1 MDKIVHAEDELFSP
15 MLHDITEDEW
25 TYVEKNSKRKTFK
38 SGEVLFNEGVS
49 GHEFYIIISGRVA
62 VTKISEI
69 SGERL
74 ELGILKEG
82 DIIGEMAIITNKPR
96 SATIIAIE
104 DTTVLVIDMDR
115 LKQDLSAQSVYAKIM
130 HNLAVE
136 LSKKIIYLG
145 DKLIKYDKKDCN
157 KFNLEEDSHPTP
169 PNSILVLFG
178 WKWLD
183 LMHEVPFL
191 AEHGY
196 DAVKISPPQEFVV
209 RLGNPWWGI
218 YQPVSYNLSS
228 FYGTQEDFIKMVD
241 FCHGYGIKVYVD
253 LVINHMAD
261 FSLDESQ
268 RIGTNGSKF
277 SEYHYGPLN
286 GDDDDYG
293 FDDFYHF
300 SEDGNKQISNE
311 DYSTL
316 EGAWHLEHYDFL
328 NLPKLNLKSPHVID
342 VLRKYLKY
350 LLSLGVD
357 GFRLDAAKHL
367 SMKAVEKILLGL
379 RTQDGAKPF
388 IYQEYYANAPMG
400 IDLHS
405 FMEKYFRIGYVTSF
419 KYGEFLADAI
429 LEKNN
434 NLQKLVEYSF
444 GSAWI
449 HYPENRTVTVIDN
462 HDTERMMDH
471 MLSYRDTENN
481 AYVLAYIFMLAWPFG
496 VPKIMSSFKFTSHDD
511 GIPESAVWQN
521 GRCTCLDGD
530 SRWVA
535 QHRWDAIANMVLF
548 HSNTMDAQGVSHR
561 WVNGN
566 QIAFARVSEK
576 PGQSVEAKGFIVINA
591 TAYTL
596 KRGFETG
603 LPSGKYYN
611 LIASRLSL
619 GKMNGPLITIEKY
632 GYATIEIGPHDA
644 VALLLSFTDES

>member
-1 MDKIVHAEDELFSP
+1 MDKIGYAEDGVFSS
-15 MLHDITEDEW
+15 MLHGITEDEW
-25 TYVEKNSKRKTFK
+25 ARVERNSKRKTFK
-38 SGEVLFNEGVS
+38 SGEILINEGVT
-49 GHEFYIIISGRVA
+49 GQEFYIIISGRVA
-62 VTKISEI
+62 ATKVSEL
-69 SGERL
+69 SGETI

-104 DTTVLVIDMDR
+104 DTVVLVVDMDNIR
-115 LKQDLSAQSVYAKIM
+115 QDPEAQPVYVKIM
-130 HNLAVE
+130 HNLALE
-136 LSKKIIYLG
+136 LSKKILYLG
-145 DKLIKYDKKDCN
+145 DKLVKYDEKDRH
-157 KFNLEEDSHPTP
+157 KFDLAEDRYPTP

-183 LMHEVPFL
+183 IMHEVPFL

-196 DAVKISPPQEFVV
+196 DAIKISPPQEFVL
-209 RLGNPWWGI
+209 RSGNPWWEI
-218 YQPVSYNLSS
+218 YQPVSYNLSR
-228 FYGTQEDFIKMVD
+228 FYGTQEEFIKMVD
-241 FCHGYGIKVYVD
+241 FCHGYGIKVYAD

-268 RIGTNGSKF
+268 RIGTNGTKF
-277 SEYHYGPLN
+277 AKYCYGPLN
-286 GDDDDYG
+286 GDNDYYG

-300 SEDGNKQISNE
+300 HDGGNKQISHE

-328 NLPKLNLKSPHVID
+328 NLPKLNLKSRHVID
-342 VLRKYLKY
+342 VLRKYVKY
-350 LLSLGVD
+350 LLSLGID

-367 SMKAVEKILLGL
+367 SMKSVERLLLGL
-379 RTQDGAKPF
+379 RTQDSAKPF
-388 IYQEYYANAPMG
+388 IYQEYYANVPMG

-429 LEKNN
+429 LGRNN

-444 GSAWI
+444 GSSWI

-462 HDTERMMDH
+462 HDTERMMEN
-471 MLSYRDTENN
+471 MLNYRSTENN

-511 GIPESAVWQN
+511 AIPKSAVWQN
-521 GRCTCLDGD
+521 GRCTCFDKD
-530 SRWVA
+530 SQWIV

-548 HSNTMDAQGVSHR
+548 RSRTIDAPGVSHR

-576 PGQSVEAKGFIVINA
+576 PGKAVVAKGFIAINA
-591 TAYTL
+591 TAHIL
-596 KRGFETG
+596 RRRFETG

-619 GKMNGPLITIEKY
+619 GKMHGPLITVEKY
-632 GYATIEIGPHDA
+632 GHATIEIGPHDA
-644 VALLLSFTDES
+644 VALLPSFTNGN